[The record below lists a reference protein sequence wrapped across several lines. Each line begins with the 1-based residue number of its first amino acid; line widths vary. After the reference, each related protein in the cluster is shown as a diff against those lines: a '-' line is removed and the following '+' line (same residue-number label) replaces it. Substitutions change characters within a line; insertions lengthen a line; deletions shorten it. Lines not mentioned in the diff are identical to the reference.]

1 MAKNNLLKTILGI
14 SIGALAITATVSL
27 IQKLNKPGKQP
38 SISITGTY
46 KVNFY
51 RGDEKVFNSQEI
63 KEGECATDPG
73 APVTTDTKVFK
84 GWMTEGTEGDEQFD
98 FSTPIT
104 KDTNLFA
111 NFVYAVYFNANGAT
125 GTLPE
130 AQEYKTTKKITLPE
144 CSLTKTG
151 ETFKGWNDG
160 TVTYQAG
167 DNYVVNRTVTFT
179 AMWSNSNYNQGF
191 KITYLPGDHAIE
203 NSEERYG
210 NTSALD
216 NSIVLASSTMFKA
229 QDGYV
234 FDKWKNQATNETY
247 EAGTTQYFTS
257 DITLVATW
265 VEATTESGVGAY
277 TADYTA
283 GIYFP
288 NVTDGT
294 YTNGEFYSGED
305 FNLTFEYVVSGNTIT
320 FTIAG
325 TSYSCEIENNAIKT
339 ALVINYN
346 GTSYNFGGTTN

>member
-73 APVTTDTKVFK
+73 APVTGDTKVFK
-84 GWMTEGTEGDEQFD
+84 YWMTEGDEQFD

-130 AQEYKTTKKITLPE
+130 VQEYKTTKRITLPE
-144 CSLTKTG
+144 CNLTKTG

-167 DNYVVNRTVTFT
+167 DTYVVNQTVTFT
-179 AMWSNSNYNQGF
+179 ALWSKTVYNKGF
-191 KITYLPGDHAIE
+191 KITYLPGDHGVVADDSQE
-203 NSEERYG
+203 YCDYTNL
-210 NTSALD
+210 LD
-216 NSIVLASSTMFKA
+216 NSVVIFDGFKA

-257 DITLVATW
+257 DTTLVATW

-277 TADYTA
+277 TSDYTA

-320 FTIAG
+320 FSIAG
-325 TSYSCEIENNAIKT
+325 TSYSCEFESGAIKT
-339 ALVINYN
+339 SMIINYN
-346 GTSYNFGGTTN
+346 GVAYNFAIPNN

>member
-1 MAKNNLLKTILGI
+1 MAKNKFLKTILGI

-38 SISITGTY
+38 SISIKGTY

-73 APVTTDTKVFK
+73 APVTSDTKVFK
-84 GWMTEGTEGDEQFD
+84 GWMTEDDKQFD

-111 NFVYAVYFNANGAT
+111 NFVYGVYFNANGAT

-130 AQEYKTTKKITLPE
+130 AQEYKTTKKIVLPE
-144 CSLTKTG
+144 CNLTKTG

-179 AMWSNSNYNQGF
+179 AMWSNSNYNDGF
-191 KITYLPGDHAIE
+191 KITYLPGEHAIA

-210 NTSALD
+210 RTSALD

-294 YTNGEFYSGED
+294 YTNGEFSSGED
-305 FNLTFEYVVSGNTIT
+305 FNLTFEYVVSGKTIT
-320 FTIAG
+320 FSIAG